1 MRIRRSWNAAT
12 HQTVIYWHMPY
23 HPVSSSTDI
32 FTARPRRL
40 RFTARARRCRAR
52 AVSIK
57 RYTRNLIILFYQYWI
72 PAQLARYPLASTPT
86 SWENYTFQTG
96 VAPDAPAIQTHVR
109 PNATNAAADCLGR
122 CGLGGRD
129 HGGHPE
135 FASATNAHVAYICA
149 RVLPD
154 KFGIAA
160 VYGDGIAF

>member
-96 VAPDAPAIQTHVR
+96 VAPDAPAIQTHV
-109 PNATNAAADCLGR
+109 PPCTTHPTADCLGR
-122 CGLGGRD
+122 RGPGGRD
-129 HGGHPE
+129 HGGPPGL
-135 FASATNAHVAYICA
+135 ASATNAHASDA
-149 RVLPD
+149 RACVLPD
-154 KFGIAA
+154 
-160 VYGDGIAF
+160 